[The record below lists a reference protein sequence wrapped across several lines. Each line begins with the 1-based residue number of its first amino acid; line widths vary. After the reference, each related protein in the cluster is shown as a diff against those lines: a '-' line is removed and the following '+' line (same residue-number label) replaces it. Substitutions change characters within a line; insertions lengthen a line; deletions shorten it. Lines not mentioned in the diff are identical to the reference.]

1 MLRGLRFNDGMF
13 TSAEPPTRDF
23 TPSRREEQ
31 VAAWDDVY
39 TSPRVSHRVAFTFI
53 IGTSL
58 GGYGLL
64 YVIGSLVSHLL
75 IGA

>member
-1 MLRGLRFNDGMF
+1 MLRGLRFTNGMF
-13 TSAEPPTRDF
+13 TSTELPIRHFP
-23 TPSRREEQ
+23 PSREEEQ

-39 TSPRVSHRVAFTFI
+39 TSPRVSHRVAFAFL